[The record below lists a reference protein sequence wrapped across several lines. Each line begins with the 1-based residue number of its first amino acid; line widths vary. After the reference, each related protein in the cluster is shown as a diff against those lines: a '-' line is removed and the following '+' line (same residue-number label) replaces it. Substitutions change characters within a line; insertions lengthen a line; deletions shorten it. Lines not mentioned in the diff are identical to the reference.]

1 VADLPIDLP
10 DPELA
15 GRLAG
20 ALDVE
25 GKILR
30 ALEALGPIAGRDVVL
45 VNGDGGLRARQLVSL
60 GARLTVLERP
70 DRLDLIDG
78 LGVALAD
85 LPGVTVAAGEP
96 GSTGLAAASADA
108 VVSYWSAYRGP
119 DPVEIAEAERILRPG
134 GRLLI
139 LHDYG
144 RDDVSRLFSPERP
157 EYTTWSHRRGPFLVG
172 GFKIRVIHCFWTFD
186 SIEEASALLRDGFGE
201 PGAALAATLGRP
213 RLSYNVAIYH
223 RTRSEPDAEPDAASA
238 AAPGAKPGA
247 EPDAEPDAA
256 PGAEPDAEPDAEP
269 GAEPDA
275 EPAAR

>member
-1 VADLPIDLP
+1 MADLPIDLP
-10 DPELA
+10 DPDLA

-60 GARLTVLERP
+60 GARLTVLEQP
-70 DRLDLIDG
+70 DRLAALAAALAAAPEAGPSGADA
-78 LGVALAD
+78 GVPEASPADASPAEAGVPDAD
-85 LPGVTVAAGEP
+85 LPGVTIAAGEP
-96 GSTGLAAASADA
+96 GSTGLAAASADV
-108 VVSYWSAYRGP
+108 VVSYWSGYRGP
-119 DPVEIAEAERILRPG
+119 DPAEIAEADRILRPG

-144 RDDVSRLFSPERP
+144 RDDVSRLFAPDRP
-157 EYTTWSHRRGPFLVG
+157 EYTTWSHRHGPFLRG

-186 SIEEASALLRDGFGE
+186 SIEQASALLRDGFGE
-201 PGAALAATLGRP
+201 TGAALAATLGRP

-223 RTRSEPDAEPDAASA
+223 RTRP
-238 AAPGAKPGA
+238 
-247 EPDAEPDAA
+247 
-256 PGAEPDAEPDAEP
+256 EP
-269 GAEPDA
+269 GAAPE
-275 EPAAR
+275 AR